1 MSLEPWSLDGE
12 EEVMDFAMFILDE
25 NRVGGFDRDDDA
37 EVASL
42 LLSVMRYFERLD
54 NDDNDD
60 NAEVE
65 WS

>member
-1 MSLEPWSLDGE
+1 MEPWSLDGE
-12 EEVMDFAMFILDE
+12 EKVMEFAMFILDE
-25 NRVGGFDRDDDA
+25 NRVDGFDRDDDA

-60 NAEVE
+60 NAEDE